1 MNYTPVNQA
10 LMKRNA
16 WNSPVLEL
24 LRDHLLYA
32 GIMAGSVV
40 AGFIWP
46 LAIPLLLLLA
56 IVASISFGTHR
67 WRMPMRMP
75 VHLNKVDPSEDRK
88 VRRSLFRRFPHC
100 FSMKQRRKVK
110 VREYSISA
118 TGE

>member
-1 MNYTPVNQA
+1 MNNTPVNQA

-16 WNSPVLEL
+16 RNSPVLEL
-24 LRDHLLYA
+24 MRDHLLYA

-46 LAIPLLLLLA
+46 LAIPLFLLLA

-88 VRRSLFRRFPHC
+88 VRRSFSEHFPHC
-100 FSMKQRRKVK
+100 FSTKQRRKAK
-110 VREYSISA
+110 VRGYSTLAIS
-118 TGE
+118 E